1 MGRWL
6 ALVLLGCCALGSACR
21 KAEGPGARPIPA
33 VTAQQP
39 VQREVV
45 DWDEYPGRLEAVES
59 VEIRAR
65 VNGYLQSAPF
75 KDGAEVNKGDL
86 LFVIDPRP
94 YEAEVERTRANLKQ
108 AQARLELT
116 SNELA
121 RAERLLKTKTISEE
135 EADSRSKAAREAE
148 AALQSARASLDTAQ
162 LNLEYTHITAP
173 ISGRIGRRL
182 ITEGNLVNG
191 NQAMPTLLTTIV
203 SLDPIYSYFDTD
215 EGSALRYQK
224 LAREQKGA
232 NFRAGEVP
240 AELELANESGFPHKG
255 TLDFVDNRVDPGTGT
270 LRLRGVFRNPGPQ
283 RVLQPGF
290 FSRVRVP
297 GSALYQGLLVPDP
310 AVGTDQGEKFVYVV
324 SDQDEVQRQAVQLG
338 PLVDHLRVVR
348 AGLGSNQWVVV
359 NGMISIRPGM
369 KVQAKREPLMMS
381 GSGTNTAEASHSN

>member
-1 MGRWL
+1 
-6 ALVLLGCCALGSACR
+6 
-21 KAEGPGARPIPA
+21 
-33 VTAQQP
+33 

-45 DWDEYPGRLEAVES
+45 DWDEYPGRLDAVES

-86 LFVIDPRP
+86 LFVIDARP
-94 YEAEVERTRANLKQ
+94 YEAEVERARANLNQ

-148 AALQSARASLDTAQ
+148 AALQSARASLETAR
-162 LNLEYTHITAP
+162 LNIEYTHITAP

-224 LAREQKGA
+224 LAREQKAA

-270 LRLRGVFRNPGPQ
+270 LRLRGVFHNPGPQ

-297 GSALYQGLLVPDP
+297 GSAPYQGLLVPDP

-338 PLVDHLRVVR
+338 PLVDNLRVVR
-348 AGLGSNQWVVV
+348 RGIGSNQWVVV